1 MISPQARSTTEPD
14 AAIAGRGWAGRGAS
28 RIATA
33 VVVAVVSFAAAELVV
48 RMLGSVDPNGEFR
61 IEGRVLRPRRLP
73 LADIERRI
81 TQDVSLPESFVVYDP
96 DLGWSLRPDATSAD
110 GLFHTS
116 ALGIRDAGDVGSPPT
131 PTSVRIALFGDS
143 FCFGD
148 EVAFADTWGRML
160 ETRLRERGL
169 AAEVLNFGVNGYGM
183 DQALLRW
190 RKSGRAARPAIV
202 VVGFQP
208 ENLLRNVNVFR
219 PIYFPETGVPLS
231 KPRFVLEGDELV
243 PVNLPALPPAEVAR
257 ALADFTHQPLAAYE
271 PAYRFYADHWWLRSR
286 LVALVEELVDPP
298 EIEAQFRDDPQ
309 IARLGA
315 RIVAD
320 LAADVRANGAALV
333 IVHLPR
339 RADLEDI
346 VAGRELW
353 YGGLLRSFDRDY
365 PVAHPEA
372 GLTSVPETFFLPRG
386 HYSRELNAVVA
397 GRLAST
403 VLDLWCAS
411 QGGAAPSGACSSEP
425 GRGAR

>member
-1 MISPQARSTTEPD
+1 MISPRARSATDPD
-14 AAIAGRGWAGRGAS
+14 GALAGRGRAGRVAS
-28 RIATA
+28 RIAMGIVLA
-33 VVVAVVSFAAAELVV
+33 AASFAAAELVV

-61 IEGRVLRPRRLP
+61 IAGRVLRPRRLP
-73 LADIERRI
+73 LTDIERRI
-81 TQDVSLPESFVVYDP
+81 TQDVSLPDSFVVYDP

-116 ALGIRDAGDVGSPPT
+116 ALGIRAAADAGSTPP
-131 PTSVRIALFGDS
+131 PTSVRIALLGDS

-190 RKSGRAARPAIV
+190 RKSGRDTRPAIV
-202 VVGFQP
+202 VLGFQP

-231 KPRFVLEGDELV
+231 KPRFVLEGDQLV
-243 PVNLPALPPAEVAR
+243 PVNLPALSPAEVGR
-257 ALADFTHQPLAAYE
+257 ALADLAHQPLVAYE

-298 EIEAQFRDDPQ
+298 EIEAQFRHDPQ

-320 LAADVRANGAALV
+320 LAADVRAHGAGLV

-353 YGGLLRSFDRDY
+353 YGGLLRSFDHDY
-365 PVAHPEA
+365 RVAHPEA

-397 GRLAST
+397 GRLEST
-403 VLDLWCAS
+403 VLDLWCVSHGGSAP
-411 QGGAAPSGACSSEP
+411 GAACSAEP
-425 GRGAR
+425 GRDAR